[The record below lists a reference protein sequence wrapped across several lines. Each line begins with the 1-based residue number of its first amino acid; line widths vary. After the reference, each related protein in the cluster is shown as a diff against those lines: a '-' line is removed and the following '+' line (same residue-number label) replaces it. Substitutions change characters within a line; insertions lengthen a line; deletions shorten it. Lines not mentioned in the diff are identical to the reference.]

1 MKSERL
7 SLHGGVPCL
16 GLCEVQLPRLGS
28 TREPV
33 KHQMVVEQE
42 LHGLHIVDM
51 IVVVEPLM
59 VDYRKLKGSQ
69 VDLSIVKKFFCEDA
83 YQIYCDER

>member
-1 MKSERL
+1 
-7 SLHGGVPCL
+7 
-16 GLCEVQLPRLGS
+16 
-28 TREPV
+28 
-33 KHQMVVEQE
+33 MVVEQE
-42 LHGLHIVDM
+42 LHGLHIIDM